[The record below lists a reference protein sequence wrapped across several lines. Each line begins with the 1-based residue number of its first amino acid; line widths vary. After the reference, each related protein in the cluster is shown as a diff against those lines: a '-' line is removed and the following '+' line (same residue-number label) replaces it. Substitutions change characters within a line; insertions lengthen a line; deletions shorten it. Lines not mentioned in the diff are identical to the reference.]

1 MRPQDQHEQ
10 LLRAQEVLQAELQMA
25 LGSYQPKTVIDA
37 GARVCLCVPCVRVCL
52 CLCVCV
58 CVCVRA
64 CVRACVLRER
74 FGCEVDERHRMGG
87 WLTIHT
93 LIQLTSPP
101 PPFQAPPPTSCL
113 R

>member
-64 CVRACVLRER
+64 CVRVCCASGLGARSTNGIAWVA
-74 FGCEVDERHRMGG
+74 G
-87 WLTIHT
+87 
-93 LIQLTSPP
+93 SPS
-101 PPFQAPPPTSCL
+101 T